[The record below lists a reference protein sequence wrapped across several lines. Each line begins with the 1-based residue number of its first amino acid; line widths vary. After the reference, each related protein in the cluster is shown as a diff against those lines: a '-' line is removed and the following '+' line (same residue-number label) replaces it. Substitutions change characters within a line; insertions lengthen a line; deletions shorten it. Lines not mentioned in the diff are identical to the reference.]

1 MKPFLLFVVALL
13 ALSSTSVRAQS
24 APPRPVIF
32 ATITGQ
38 KSGAIRGEVIQ
49 KGREQQ
55 HTILDFEY
63 SVVSPRDSVSGNPA
77 GKRQHRLVRLLKKVT
92 AASPLLFNSMVSNE
106 TLSSVRIDFWEPSR
120 VGSEVQTQTI
130 TLQNASLASWRQ
142 FFHPELG
149 LVEEL
154 ELSFQKITIEWR
166 QGGITAQD
174 DWTQG
179 KF

>member
-1 MKPFLLFVVALL
+1 MKPFLLFVIALL
-13 ALSSTSVRAQS
+13 ALFGTSAHAQS
-24 APPRPVIF
+24 APPRTGIF

-38 KSGAIRGEVIQ
+38 KSGLIRGEVIQ

-63 SVVSPRDSVSGNPA
+63 SVVSPRDPASGLPT
-77 GKRQHRLVRLLKKVT
+77 GKRQHKLVRLLKKVT
-92 AASPLLFNSMVSNE
+92 AASPLLFNTLVNNE
-106 TLSSVRIDFWEPSR
+106 NLTQVKLDFWEPTR
-120 VGSEVQTQTI
+120 VGSEIQTQTI
-130 TLQNASLASWRQ
+130 TLQNAYVASWRQ
-142 FFHPELG
+142 FVHPELG